1 MQVVHLF
8 HCDNFIIRVLS
19 LACKPCFLNLQVL
32 FFLSFFFLFFN
43 FVLFQ
48 LIHDLSCIE
57 VSSSLP
63 LALRFSFLPSVFVI
77 DNCKSKRD

>member
-32 FFLSFFFLFFN
+32 FFIFSFFFILFFFLF
-43 FVLFQ
+43 Q
-48 LIHDLSCIE
+48 LVHDLSCIE